1 MAKICY
7 KNMGHKYT
15 HSLLLHNLNHCKS
28 QIEMQRMKKSI
39 AKSIEKTSSDT
50 LSTNFKDSY
59 PDEKHC

>member
-1 MAKICY
+1 
-7 KNMGHKYT
+7 MGHKYT
-15 HSLLLHNLNHCKS
+15 HSLLLHNLNPCKS